1 MNEAPATRR
10 PAPITDPV
18 RVVVIDPLVTSRH
31 ALGRAIDLDPHLAVV
46 GLCADPRRAAG
57 DIRRAAPDV
66 VAIRLHIDESECT
79 ALLADIARSG
89 RGPAVVVLGRA
100 SAQADAATLVAR
112 IKSVVALGRP
122 DTADAPEPRGFLLH
136 APASQL
142 LH

>member
-1 MNEAPATRR
+1 LSETPAPRR
-10 PAPITDPV
+10 RAPITDPV
-18 RVVVIDPLVTSRH
+18 RVVVIDPLVISRQ
-31 ALGRAIDLDPHLAVV
+31 ALGRAIDLDPQLAVV

-79 ALLADIARSG
+79 ELLADIARSG

-112 IKSVVALGRP
+112 IKAVATLGSPLPR
-122 DTADAPEPRGFLLH
+122 DAAAPHGFPLQAPGGHRLH
-136 APASQL
+136 
-142 LH
+142 